1 MKSAL
6 TLLAPAMAAAVSLK
20 SLLGESEITKEMYQ
34 SGKVHEAIM
43 NYKMVLWPNFRCI
56 VTTPTDLK

>member
-6 TLLAPAMAAAVSLK
+6 ALLAPALAAAVSLK
-20 SLLGESEITKEMYQ
+20 SLLGEIEVTKEMYQ

-43 NYKMVLWPNFRCI
+43 EFKMVL
-56 VTTPTDLK
+56 

>member
-6 TLLAPAMAAAVSLK
+6 ALLAPAMAAAVTLK

-34 SGKVHEAIM
+34 SGRVHEAVM
-43 NYKMVLWPNFRCI
+43 HYKMVL
-56 VTTPTDLK
+56 